1 MKSYTVH
8 LVLEVSGSVEVEA
21 DSITEAYLKVGE
33 NPGKYSD
40 PKSWNGVENAEL
52 RAYSHINCVWEHDV
66 TSAVFPA
73 NRKEE
78 NEE

>member
-40 PKSWNGVENAEL
+40 PKNWNGVMNAEL
-52 RAYSHINCVWEHDV
+52 RAYSHIDCVFEHNV
-66 TSAVFPA
+66 TSAISTA
-73 NRKEE
+73 SGEE
-78 NEE
+78 ANEE